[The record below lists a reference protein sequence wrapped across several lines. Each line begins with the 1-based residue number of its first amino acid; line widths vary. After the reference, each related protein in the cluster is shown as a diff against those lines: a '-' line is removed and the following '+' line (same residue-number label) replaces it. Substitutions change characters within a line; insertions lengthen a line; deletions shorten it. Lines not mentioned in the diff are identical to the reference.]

1 MQRRTLTKIRGERK
15 RWSVFLNQEVEITPT
30 SFTIRDGEQT
40 LTVEEWG
47 RDSVRVISSPEPS
60 IRGVKNQGIE
70 ELEKNRK
77 STISIIR
84 TDSSIQ
90 LLNNDL
96 KVIYDGEKIIFYY
109 LDNKVLEEYSRKQ
122 SDVRRTIGID
132 DHVPIKYS
140 PSSSLKVSPR
150 TFKFK
155 GASTYEAILRF
166 EGDSSEKIFGL
177 GGYQEENLDKNLG
190 TYELMQRNS
199 QTTIPFYLSN
209 KNYGFIWNNAS
220 IGEVTFSKNQKKWTS
235 MSTQTIDYIVM
246 VGKNPKTIMDYL
258 TTMIGR
264 APQINQEYLGLW
276 QSKLRYQTI
285 DELRDVYEGYQKRS
299 VNLSVLVID
308 YFHWTA
314 DGDFEFD
321 SKYWKGIH
329 QFTKTLNATKTKLMV
344 SLWPTVT
351 KDSKY
356 YEEYHRNK
364 LVIQSHYGENQ
375 MFDGKE
381 ILDFSNPKTS
391 SKIKSLLDQNYRKNG
406 IDLFWADQ
414 AEPEMNRYN
423 HEDYTVYEGEL
434 AKVASRYPYHYIRAV
449 QSQNNKEWSN
459 NPALIRSAWF
469 NSQKYGALA
478 WSGDIDSS
486 FESLRRQIQIGLNM
500 GMSGISWWT
509 SDIAG
514 FHSGNSES
522 PVFKELMIRWFQF
535 SVFSPILRMHG
546 DRQPHTPKIG
556 LDGGGVR
563 TSGGP
568 NEIWSFG
575 NKVESILLRF
585 ISIREKLKDYIFS
598 VYQESSEQGYP
609 IMRSLFFEF
618 PEDKKAWEETTN
630 FMLGSSLLIVP
641 VVEESIEKMVIY
653 LPNDTNWIDVFTKEK
668 FIGGRTYNI
677 NISIETLP
685 VFCREGSRLEEK
697 LDEIFVNN

>member
-1 MQRRTLTKIRGERK
+1 ML
-15 RWSVFLNQEVEITPT
+15 LNQEVEITPN

-40 LTVEEWG
+40 LIVEEWG
-47 RDSVRVISSPEPS
+47 RDSVRVISSPESS
-60 IRGVKNQGIE
+60 IQGVNNQGIE

-84 TDSSIQ
+84 TDTSIQ

-96 KVIYDGEKIIFYY
+96 KVIYDGEKIVFYY
-109 LDNKVLEEYSRKQ
+109 KDTKVLEEYSRKQ

-132 DHVPIKYS
+132 DHVPISDS
-140 PSSSLKVSPR
+140 PSSSLKISPR

-155 GASTYEAILRF
+155 SAYTYEAILRF
-166 EGDSSEKIFGL
+166 EGDPSEKIFGL

-190 TYELMQRNS
+190 SYELMQRNS
-199 QTTIPFYLSN
+199 QTTIPFYLSS

-220 IGEVTFSKNQKKWTS
+220 IGEVAFSKNQKKWVS

-246 VGKNPKTIMDYL
+246 VGKTPKTIMNYM

-264 APQINQEYLGLW
+264 APQINQDYLGLW

-285 DELRDVYEGYQKRS
+285 DEIREVYEGYRKRL

-321 SKYWKGIH
+321 YRYWKGIH
-329 QFTKTLNATKTKLMV
+329 QFTKVLNETKTKLMV
-344 SLWPTVT
+344 SLWPTVS
-351 KDSKY
+351 KKSKY
-356 YEEYHRNK
+356 YEEYNRNK
-364 LVIQSHYGENQ
+364 LVIQSHYGDKEI
-375 MFDGKE
+375 FDGKE

-391 SKIKSLLDQNYRKNG
+391 SEIQYLLNRNYRKNG
-406 IDLFWADQ
+406 IELFWADQ
-414 AEPEMNRYN
+414 AEPEMSKYD
-423 HEDYTVYEGEL
+423 HENYTVYEGEF
-434 AKVASRYPYHYIRAV
+434 ARVASRYSYHYIKAV
-449 QSQNNKEWSN
+449 QSQKNGEWSCK
-459 NPALIRSAWF
+459 PVLIRSAWF

-486 FESLRRQIQIGLNM
+486 FESFRRQIQIGLNM

-556 LDGGGVR
+556 LDGGGAR

-575 NKVESILLRF
+575 SKVESILLRF
-585 ISIREKLKDYIFS
+585 INIREKLKDYIYS
-598 VYQESSEQGYP
+598 VYQESSEKGYP
-609 IMRSLFFEF
+609 IMRSLFLEF

-630 FMLGSSLLIVP
+630 FMLGRSLLIVP
-641 VVEESIEKMVIY
+641 VVEEAVKEMHVY
-653 LPNDTNWIDVFTKEK
+653 LPKNTNWIDVFTKEK
-668 FIGGRTYNI
+668 FIGGRAYNI
-677 NISIETLP
+677 NISIETVP
-685 VFCREGSRLEEK
+685 VFCREGSLLEER